1 MSKNLNNNIHYR
13 PFFFL
18 FNHKNSTGK
27 RDLLSYV
34 QTEHEKEKLLSLNLQ
49 QLQLPTE
56 LA

>member
-1 MSKNLNNNIHYR
+1 M